1 MLINAQSNE
10 ELRIAVVDGPTL
22 EELQVEVAERGLT
35 RGNIYR
41 GRIANI
47 QPSLNAAFIDYGAER
62 HGFLALQDLVPE
74 AYYHQPKGK
83 DRARIEDVL
92 DKGKPI
98 VVQVTK
104 EPEGQKGAALTTNLS
119 LAGRYLVVTPFD
131 ASIGVSRKVNDDET
145 RKALKELVRKLE
157 VPDGCGAIV
166 RTNAHG
172 QNKTTLNRDLNALL
186 RLWKRIGSEAR
197 LGKEIKLLYSDQ
209 DIILQS
215 LRDYLDTSIEEVV
228 VDAPAAYTK
237 AEQYMSAFMPRS
249 KTLLVRYEERTP
261 IFSKYHLETQIDR
274 IYQRSVELPSGGSIV
289 IDRAEALTAI
299 DINSGRSTKARSQEE
314 TALHT
319 NLESALEVARQLRL
333 RDIGGLIV
341 VDFID
346 MRATKNRRRVEKTL
360 RDAMKPDKARFDVGR
375 ISSNGL
381 LEINRQRIKQALLM
395 RTHHACPTCG
405 GTGRLASPELVGLNL
420 IRRIEARAASGAIK
434 AVEIT
439 LHAEVADAVQ
449 NQRRRELAAIE
460 HEFGIHIE
468 IISSSR
474 FHPSEQKIE
483 WTARPVEERTIVP
496 TEAIRKELPSA
507 LTLTQSSSDM
517 EAYDDEDQDED
528 ENSEEET
535 SARRGRRRRR
545 GGRRR
550 RRGGGEAGQSNEI
563 DSGESTSAA
572 SPSDGRDTEPQSDS
586 EGEESRQANDGSG
599 EDDEKRPSSKRRR
612 GRRGGRGRRREQT
625 EGQAEEDGSSP
636 VQNAAS
642 EDKESEAAEQAPR
655 RTRSGRSGRS
665 GRSRRQVTGNTE
677 GEGSVVVG
685 AMYDHEPSD
694 SGPVPKSPTGDAKS
708 GHSKPMEAK
717 PSEAK
722 SSETKPSETKPDAAA
737 KSVGSAEIDKPSRPR
752 RGRSSRKAAGGST
765 SDQSMD
771 GGRSGEA
778 ASKAESPQ
786 VAPEMARSKTP
797 RSETSKPDALAAQ
810 DSKSSA
816 PDSGSTKS
824 ETEKSTKAASKAKAT
839 ATTTAPSES
848 QPSPTS
854 AGEATADKVARPRR
868 GRSTRRPTADKT
880 PAASTGNSEAPAEK
894 SAAPRADS
902 PKETVPTKKPPVA
915 DKPVTEP
922 SSAAE

>member
-1 MLINAQSNE
+1 MTRRMLINAQSNE

-83 DRARIEDVL
+83 DRPRIEDVL

-131 ASIGVSRKVNDDET
+131 ASIGVSRKVDDDET
-145 RKALKELVRKLE
+145 RKALKQLVKKLE

-186 RLWKRIGSEAR
+186 RLWKRISSEAR
-197 LGKEIKLLYSDQ
+197 KGKEIKLLYSDQ

-249 KTLLVRYEERTP
+249 KTQLVRYEERTP

-420 IRRIEARAASGAIK
+420 IRRIEARAASGMIK

-460 HEFGIHIE
+460 NEFGIHIE
-468 IISSSR
+468 IVSSSR

-496 TEAIRKELPSA
+496 SEPIRKEVATA

-517 EAYDDEDQDED
+517 EAYDDEDED
-528 ENSEEET
+528 ESEEES
-535 SARRGRRRRR
+535 SARRSRRRRR

-550 RRGGGEAGQSNEI
+550 RRGGGEATQ
-563 DSGESTSAA
+563 SGENGQNQSVSAG
-572 SPSDGRDTEPQSDS
+572 SSSNGRDSEPQS
-586 EGEESRQANDGSG
+586 EGDGESDNARQASDGSS
-599 EDDEKRPSSKRRR
+599 EDDDKRPSSRRRR
-612 GRRGGRGRRREQT
+612 GRRGGRGRRREQS
-625 EGQAEEDGSSP
+625 EGQNEADASTPTQEAAGDGK
-636 VQNAAS
+636 
-642 EDKESEAAEQAPR
+642 DSEAAAETPR
-655 RTRSGRSGRS
+655 RARSGRS
-665 GRSRRQVTGNTE
+665 GRSRRERTGNSDIQMSAE
-677 GEGSVVVG
+677 VESKGD
-685 AMYDHEPSD
+685 AEPSNARQD
-694 SGPVPKSPTGDAKS
+694 PKERTASPIGVTDGAK
-708 GHSKPMEAK
+708 A
-717 PSEAK
+717 
-722 SSETKPSETKPDAAA
+722 SETKAGASSTA
-737 KSVGSAEIDKPSRPR
+737 KEESGPDKPSRPR
-752 RGRSSRKAAGGST
+752 RGRSSRKAASSSTDSATDKGSSPET
-765 SDQSMD
+765 TPAKA
-771 GGRSGEA
+771 A
-778 ASKAESPQ
+778 ASESVPGSKSGSPRLDGTEAGPSKPKTRGATSAKSEPLNPETNTLDAGKSDSGKSTAAKPEPKKPAKAE
-786 VAPEMARSKTP
+786 AK
-797 RSETSKPDALAAQ
+797 
-810 DSKSSA
+810 
-816 PDSGSTKS
+816 G
-824 ETEKSTKAASKAKAT
+824 KAI
-839 ATTTAPSES
+839 APSE
-848 QPSPTS
+848 
-854 AGEATADKVARPRR
+854 GK
-868 GRSTRRPTADKT
+868 
-880 PAASTGNSEAPAEK
+880 
-894 SAAPRADS
+894 ADS
-902 PKETVPTKKPPVA
+902 ANADETPPA
-915 DKPVTEP
+915 K
-922 SSAAE
+922 A